1 MTEFTKFCSFIE
13 QIDTSKKSVVEPEK
27 RLAHLNSLLNSGLA
41 KALKI
46 AFNAKFISKC
56 AYSCLG
62 YKTSMNEVYSGHY
75 GHLQLDN
82 KFFRLSTCID
92 FRSFSVKIPVSEEKY
107 WDDDTYICW
116 VLNDFFLCVKT
127 SSLDAIRQSQDA
139 FGNYEYSLYDLA
151 NGNALSAYGRYSD
164 TELTMLSMKALLNT
178 ATLPKHFNEI
188 AVKGCTVLYKPK
200 YALVRLSKDTY
211 CEYYSTVNALK
222 NAKRVKFSEQYL
234 SKMGRTNAKFLE
246 DSFNLDKDKT
256 DNYIKKCKCLR
267 IGSSDFIVV
276 SLNYLTNNLLLLNEI
291 IDDCQKRQDLQD
303 KEEYEKMMLPI
314 SEGDAFSY
322 VESKTGKKVKNIS
335 IVKSLFQFYSKLNC
349 DYTLELNQFKYDG

>member
-13 QIDTSKKSVVEPEK
+13 QIDTSKKSTIEPEK
-27 RLAHLNSLLNSGLA
+27 RLAHLNSLLNDGLA

-62 YKTSMNEVYSGHY
+62 YKTSMNEVHSGHY

-92 FRSFSVKIPVSEEKY
+92 FRSFSVKIPASEEKY
-107 WDDDTYICW
+107 WNKDTYICW
-116 VLNDFFLCVKT
+116 VQSNFFLCIKT
-127 SSLDAIRQSQDA
+127 LSLGAVRQSQDA

-151 NGNALSAYGRYSD
+151 NGNALSMYGCYSD
-164 TELTMLSMKALLNT
+164 TELTMPSMKVQLNT

-200 YALVRLSKDTY
+200 YALVRLSRDVY
-211 CEYYSTVNALK
+211 CEYYSTINALK
-222 NAKRVKFSEQYL
+222 TAKCVKLSEQYL

-256 DNYIKKCKCLR
+256 DNYVKKCKCLK
-267 IGSSDFIVV
+267 IGNSDFAVV
-276 SLNYLTNNLLLLNEI
+276 SLNYLTNNLSLLNEI
-291 IDDCQKRQDLQD
+291 INDCQKRQDFQD
-303 KEEYEKMMLPI
+303 KEEHRKMMLPI
-314 SEGDAFSY
+314 SEDDALSY
-322 VESKTGKKVKNIS
+322 IELKTGKKVKNIS
-335 IVKSLFQFYSKLNC
+335 VVKNLFQFYSKLNC